1 MPINFTTMHKI
12 ASAGGKWAKFTGL
25 DLRLEGNKK
34 VANDASVYIDTYG
47 LGPYD
52 AWLCAMQDYID
63 AIPDGNSKKRYA
75 LGMISFLKGEH
86 NLSFS
91 DSNVLE
97 IGRRSS
103 AILEM
108 NQHNYEFRDSG
119 HYSQKSESQK
129 SDWEKSWEK
138 NSSHIAKNSGQKHT
152 NRVNPWLAN
161 ITIFFIVANAIRFF
175 GLIGGIPAIAI
186 CYFFIGN
193 KGRKYK
199 GSNASLVFILLI
211 TLIIMVG
218 LQSIVSINE
227 QQVRGAQPNEKLQN
241 AVNTLKTT
249 QNDSNPQPPP
259 VEPISNQK
267 SLTNESASTALPSE
281 QNSSTYFQYEPSV
294 SNETIQPKLN
304 NDMSQS
310 ELIEEAIANGGN
322 LDARTKSQFPAKY
335 PPAAA
340 RNGASGKV
348 IVQVSLDDTGKVIDV
363 AIFRSSGNKDLDR
376 SALWSVR
383 KWTFYPKIEKG
394 LPVNATT
401 LVQIDFTL

>member
-1 MPINFTTMHKI
+1 MSINFTTMHKI

-47 LGPYD
+47 FGPYD

-63 AIPDGNSKKRYA
+63 AIPDGYNKKRYA

-91 DSNVLE
+91 ESNVLE

-108 NQHNYEFRDSG
+108 NQHNSEFRDSG

-138 NSSHIAKNSGQKHT
+138 SSSYTAKNSEQKYT

-218 LQSIVSINE
+218 LQSIVSKNE
-227 QQVRGAQPNEKLQN
+227 QQMRGAQPNEKLQHAMN
-241 AVNTLKTT
+241 ALKTT
-249 QNDSNPQPPP
+249 QNDSNPQLPP

-267 SLTNESASTALPSE
+267 SQTNESAPTAVPSE
-281 QNSSTYFQYEPSV
+281 KDSPNDFQYEPSA
-294 SNETIQPKLN
+294 SNETMWPQPNK
-304 NDMSQS
+304 DMSQL
-310 ELIEEAIANGGN
+310 ELIEEAKINGGN
-322 LDARTKSQFPAKY
+322 LDAIVKYSIPTKY
-335 PPAAA
+335 PPEAA
-340 RNGASGKV
+340 RNGTTGEV
-348 IVQVSLDDTGKVIDV
+348 VVNISLDDTGKVIDV
-363 AIFRSSGNKDLDR
+363 SIFKSSGNNRLDAA
-376 SALWSVR
+376 ALVSVQ
-383 KWTFYPKIEKG
+383 KWTFYPKIENG
-394 LPVNATT
+394 LPVSTT
-401 LVQIDFTL
+401 ILYQLDFTL